1 MKLTDD
7 ELRKLR
13 NAFNVQK
20 KTQANRKPDRNGNA
34 IRLTMF
40 FEEWLNVWIDSGKI
54 ALRGS
59 GRGKF
64 CMSRKNDL
72 GDYAIGNVEI
82 KSCEENSR
90 EAKQGRMVSQCTRN
104 KMSASRA
111 GCAKDKEHKAK
122 LSETHR
128 SLPQVKCP
136 HCGTKGR
143 KGGAMTRHH
152 FDRCKSVAPHPA

>member
-1 MKLTDD
+1 MKLTED
-7 ELRKLR
+7 ELRNLR

-20 KTQANRKPDRNGNA
+20 KTQTNRKPDRNGHV
-34 IRLTMF
+34 IRLTMT
-40 FEEWLNVWIDSGKI
+40 FEEWLQIWTESGKI

-64 CMSRKNDL
+64 CMARKNDL

-90 EAKQGRMVSQCTRN
+90 EAKLGRQVRQCTRD

-111 GCAKDKEHKAK
+111 GCAKDVDHKAK
-122 LSETHR
+122 LSEAHR
-128 SLPQVKCP
+128 SLPVVKCP
-136 HCGTKGR
+136 QCGTEGR
-143 KGGAMTRHH
+143 KGGAMARHH